1 MVWLKGVSWPHEYF
15 GAKAVVVV
23 KNQSRSTVSN
33 SKNGSKKKTNIRF
46 KSERKP
52 LRHHT
57 EDALRSYFD
66 RLNGHAPG
74 DLYDLVLGEVE
85 EPLLKAVMNYSRG
98 NQSKAAVILGINRG
112 TLRKKLKQYSLLE
125 Q

>member
-1 MVWLKGVSWPHEYF
+1 M
-15 GAKAVVVV
+15 VV
-23 KNQSRSTVSN
+23 KNKSRSDIVN
-33 SKNGSKKKTNIRF
+33 SKKSSKKKTKIRF

-57 EDALRSYFD
+57 EDALKSYFD
-66 RLNGHAPG
+66 RLNGHSPG

-98 NQSKAAVILGINRG
+98 NQSKAAGILGINRG

>member
-1 MVWLKGVSWPHEYF
+1 MV
-15 GAKAVVVV
+15 A
-23 KNQSRSTVSN
+23 
-33 SKNGSKKKTNIRF
+33 KKKTRSELKNSKSGSNKKTKIHF

-52 LRHHT
+52 LRDHT

-85 EPLLKAVMNYSRG
+85 QPLLVAVMKYSRG
-98 NQSKAAVILGINRG
+98 NQSKAASILGINRG
-112 TLRKKLKQYSLLE
+112 TLRKKLKQYSLLD